1 MNKHKI
7 INDPVY
13 GFITVP
19 YETVFDLI
27 EHPYFQR
34 LRRIKQLSLT
44 AYVYPGALHTRFHHA
59 LGAMYLITHAVHT
72 LRSKGIAISTAEA
85 EAVTIAILLH
95 DIGHGPF
102 SHTLEHTLTQKV
114 SHEALSLAFMEALNR
129 EMGGKL
135 SLAIAIF
142 KGDYDQPFLHEL
154 VSSQLDM
161 DRLDYLRRDSFFTGV
176 QEGTVGFERIINML
190 NVKDRHLVVEHKGIY
205 SVEQFLIARRLMYW
219 QVYLHKTVL
228 VAEAMLVKA
237 LQRAR
242 QLIQRGIYVAASPA
256 FGYFLQ
262 HDISLHDF
270 ERDPHLLPL
279 FADLDDTDV
288 EMALKMWAKHPD
300 TILRHLAQGILYRR
314 LLRIEV
320 EPNAFDQ
327 ERVAQMRR
335 RVAAQYDIS
344 PDEAAYWVFT
354 DTSSNSAY
362 TLEQSPINILFKDGT
377 IRNVAEASDYLNIA
391 QLAQPVVKHYFC
403 YPK

>member
-34 LRRIKQLSLT
+34 LRRIKQLSLS

-59 LGAMYLITHAVHT
+59 LGAVHLITHAIHT
-72 LRSKGIAISTAEA
+72 LRSKGIAISAAEA

-102 SHTLEHTLTQKV
+102 SHTLEHTLTQQV

-142 KGDYDQPFLHEL
+142 KGNYDQPFLHEL

-242 QLIQRGIYVAASPA
+242 QLIQSGIYVAASPA

-262 HDISLHDF
+262 HDISLYDF

-288 EMALKMWAKHPD
+288 EMALKMWAQHPD
-300 TILRHLAQGILYRR
+300 TVLRHLAQGILYRR

-327 ERVAQMRR
+327 ERVAQIRR

-362 TLEQSPINILFKDGT
+362 TFGQNPINILFKDGT

-391 QLAQPVVKHYFC
+391 QLAHPVVKHYFC